1 MTLLYCGCC
10 EACHNRRLQQGW
22 ASSTHAFKT
31 RGMLQSERLVSTR
44 MAWKFAEIDKKAL
57 LDHNVQLQKRIV
69 AMEEGCATLARL

>member
-1 MTLLYCGCC
+1 M
-10 EACHNRRLQQGW
+10 AAASHHSRLP
-22 ASSTHAFKT
+22 HI
-31 RGMLQSERLVSTR
+31 VIVTR